1 LGESYAGK
9 AALERRIVAAS
20 DLGTRFSKLRTDGME
35 EDRFTDYLGIP
46 LIAKGVVKGVLEIFN
61 RGPLPEDPQWLNLLD
76 SMASQAAIAIDNA
89 TLFDDVQTAN
99 ENLRQAYDA
108 TIEGWARALEL
119 RDGDTE
125 GHSSRVAAKA
135 VQLARLVGMN
145 ETELV
150 DLRRGALLHD
160 IGKMGIPDMILLK
173 PSPLTDEEW
182 VIMRTHPTLGKN
194 MLNSIEFL
202 KGSLNVAY
210 CHHEKWDG
218 TGYPQGLK
226 GEEIPLIARVFSVI
240 DGWDALRS
248 DRPYRK
254 ASTDEEAWRYIEEN
268 IGKAYDPR
276 IVEKFKIMMKDQPS
290 GDQVDLA

>member
-1 LGESYAGK
+1 
-9 AALERRIVAAS
+9 
-20 DLGTRFSKLRTDGME
+20 
-35 EDRFTDYLGIP
+35 
-46 LIAKGVVKGVLEIFN
+46 
-61 RGPLPEDPQWLNLLD
+61 
-76 SMASQAAIAIDNA
+76 MASQAAIAIDNA
-89 TLFDDVQTAN
+89 ALFDDVQTAN

-125 GHSSRVAAKA
+125 GHSSRVAAHA
-135 VQLARLVGMN
+135 IELAHLVGMS
-145 ETELV
+145 ESELI

-173 PSPLTDEEW
+173 KTELTDKEW
-182 VIMRTHPTLGKN
+182 EIMRTHPTLGKN
-194 MLNSIEFL
+194 MLSSIEFL
-202 KGSLNVAY
+202 KNSVDVAY

-226 GEEIPLIARVFSVI
+226 GEEIPLAARIFSVI

-248 DRPYRK
+248 DRPYRD
-254 ASTDEEAWRYIEEN
+254 AMSDEEAWNYIEAN

-276 IVEKFKIMMKDQPS
+276 IVEKFKAMMKNHPV
-290 GDQVDLA
+290 GDQENQP